1 MTDTTS
7 TTPPSG
13 ATAPPQ
19 RELNLTW
26 ALVLI
31 SIAQLMVV
39 LDATIANIALP
50 YIQIDLEISNANLPW
65 IVTGYALAF
74 GSLLLLGGR
83 LGDLYG
89 RRKVFMVGLAIFA
102 VASLLGGLATN
113 EPLLLAARGL
123 QGLGAALASPA
134 ALALIT
140 TTFPAGPARNRAFAV
155 YAAMSGAGAA
165 VGLILGGW
173 LTGTSPEIFGIV
185 VDGWRLTFLINV
197 PIGLVAALARPALPQ
212 RVRVA
217 PRRARPAR
225 RRHRHPGPARR
236 RLRPDPGRLRG
247 LGRHRSPSPA
257 WSPASCMLVVFG
269 LIESRVEHPLLPFRI
284 FTNRT
289 RASSFV
295 AMFLAPAAMFAMF
308 YFLSQYIQNVMG
320 YSPLKAGVAFLP
332 FTVGIVVGAGLA
344 SNLVNRIDPRYI
356 SGVGTLIAAGAL
368 FGFSRLPYDTS
379 FPPSDVTGSYVT
391 DIMPFIIMMAF
402 GMGLTFVPV
411 TLTAVHHLR
420 SEESGIGSGV
430 LNTAQQVGGALGLAV
445 LATVATQTFTD
456 RGKEF
461 AAAAAGLPQPSPEQ
475 AKALR
480 RDRAAA
486 DLHGGLDQRL
496 PGRLDP
502 DARRLGGDLDLPR
515 RQARGARDRRPRG
528 RRRPLIHRTT
538 QRGRIS
544 GDGGPPSSHPITRP
558 APKETRERPAP
569 DDVRRTRTAPGDGAG
584 AARRQ
589 AALAPVGRR
598 SQRLLATRRVAH
610 PRDRAAGPR
619 RGRRDLARCAT
630 GDAAGTAAPTRWPT
644 PAGRSTGCAPSTA
657 TSRSSCSGTRWAR
670 ASPSTPPTTRRWW
683 ASSVWRPGGRPTTRC
698 TRSPAA
704 R

>member
-1 MTDTTS
+1 MTSTDS
-7 TTPPSG
+7 TTPPPG
-13 ATAPPQ
+13 AAATPQ

-50 YIQIDLEISNANLPW
+50 YIQRDLDISDANLSW

-83 LGDLYG
+83 LADLYG
-89 RRKVFMVGLAIFA
+89 RRRIFMVGLVIFA

-173 LTGTSPEIFGIV
+173 LTGLDQPLGI
-185 VDGWRLTFLINV
+185 DGWRLTFLINV
-197 PIGLVAALARPALPQ
+197 PIGVVAALLSPRFLNESESHEGELDLPGAVTGTLGLLGIVYGLTRAGTEGWSDTWTVASLVAGVALLALFIVVEM
-212 RVRVA
+212 RVQ
-217 PRRARPAR
+217 
-225 RRHRHPGPARR
+225 
-236 RLRPDPGRLRG
+236 
-247 LGRHRSPSPA
+247 
-257 WSPASCMLVVFG
+257 
-269 LIESRVEHPLLPFRI
+269 HPLLPFRI

-356 SGVGTLIAAGAL
+356 SGVGTLLAAGAL
-368 FGFSRLPYDTS
+368 FGFSRLPYDTT
-379 FPPSDVTGSYVT
+379 FPATEVTGTYVT
-391 DIMPFIIMMAF
+391 DIMPFIILMAF

-456 RGKEF
+456 RGREF
-461 AAAAAGLPQPSPEQ
+461 AEAGAQAGGPQPSPEQ
-475 AKALR
+475 LEKLQLIAQNQIFTEGSTQAFLVGSILML
-480 RDRAAA
+480 AASVVIWVF
-486 DLHGGLDQRL
+486 LDVKHQ
-496 PGRLDP
+496 
-502 DARRLGGDLDLPR
+502 
-515 RQARGARDRRPRG
+515 
-528 RRRPLIHRTT
+528 
-538 QRGRIS
+538 
-544 GDGGPPSSHPITRP
+544 
-558 APKETRERPAP
+558 E
-569 DDVRRTRTAPGDGAG
+569 
-584 AARRQ
+584 
-589 AALAPVGRR
+589 
-598 SQRLLATRRVAH
+598 LAT
-610 PRDRAAGPR
+610 DGPE
-619 RGRRDLARCAT
+619 GVHV
-630 GDAAGTAAPTRWPT
+630 G
-644 PAGRSTGCAPSTA
+644 
-657 TSRSSCSGTRWAR
+657 
-670 ASPSTPPTTRRWW
+670 
-683 ASSVWRPGGRPTTRC
+683 
-698 TRSPAA
+698 
-704 R
+704 